1 MKSTPS
7 SSATSVTSEHHS
19 TGSGGK
25 NKLGI
30 KLAVLGLVVF
40 AAVFVFI
47 KFGDALTLTALAS
60 REEALRAHQ
69 ADSPWLVMGLAFIV
83 YVTVTGLSL
92 PGAAALTLVFAWFFG
107 FGRGLVLVSFAST
120 AGATL
125 AFLFS
130 RFLLRDSIEAKFGE
144 RLVRFN
150 KALAEEGA
158 FYLFTLRLIPAVPFF
173 VINLVMGLTPL
184 RTWPFWWVSQVGMLP
199 GTVVFVYAG
208 SRFPSLAELAESGA
222 AGIFT
227 PQLILAF
234 VILGLFPIAVKKV
247 MAKFKSATL

>member
-1 MKSTPS
+1 MKSTPLS
-7 SSATSVTSEHHS
+7 EDTAVTTERQP
-19 TGSGGK
+19 TRSGHKGK
-25 NKLGI
+25 TRMKLV
-30 KLAVLGLVVF
+30 VLSLVVF
-40 AAVFVFI
+40 AAVFVFV
-47 KFGDALTLTALAS
+47 KFGDALTLSALAS
-60 REEALRAHQ
+60 REDALRSYQ
-69 ADSPWLVMGLAFIV
+69 ADSSWLVMGLAFVV
-83 YVTVTGLSL
+83 YVAVTGLSL

-184 RTWPFWWVSQVGMLP
+184 RT
-199 GTVVFVYAG
+199 
-208 SRFPSLAELAESGA
+208 
-222 AGIFT
+222 
-227 PQLILAF
+227 
-234 VILGLFPIAVKKV
+234 
-247 MAKFKSATL
+247 